1 MGMVGAALLLSLLAS
16 AGVVGAWQAPPAAL
30 AGLWF
35 ADNEQGQ
42 EDCDSFKAASDPWQN
57 EGSLLVGA
65 LWIDGE
71 RLHRMAELGEGDI
84 HQVLGSVDISPTQ
97 WQLDV
102 VVGVDTLPDHE
113 HDMRFPLQ
121 LTLSDG
127 VLVWQEQQLPPL
139 TRRWRRCS
147 DTPSRNS
154 ID

>member
-1 MGMVGAALLLSLLAS
+1 MGMIGGVLLLSLLAS
-16 AGVVGAWQAPPAAL
+16 ADAPLWQAPPAAL

-35 ADNEQGQ
+35 ADDQQGQ
-42 EDCDSFKAASDPWQN
+42 EDCDSFKQARDRWQN

-71 RLHRMAELGEGDI
+71 RLHRMAEFGEGDI
-84 HQVLGSVDISPTQ
+84 HQVAGSVEVSPTQ

-102 VVGVDTLPDHE
+102 VEGVDTLPDRE
-113 HDMRFPLQ
+113 HDVRFPLQ

-127 VLVWQEQQLPPL
+127 VLVWQEQLLPPL

-147 DTPSRNS
+147 DTPSQGS
-154 ID
+154 IN

>member
-1 MGMVGAALLLSLLAS
+1 MDIVSGVLLLSLLA
-16 AGVVGAWQAPPAAL
+16 GADAPVWQAPPAAL

-35 ADNEQGQ
+35 ADDEQGQ

-65 LWIDGE
+65 LWIDGQ
-71 RLHRMAELGEGDI
+71 RLHRVAEFGEGDI
-84 HQVLGSVDISPTQ
+84 HQVVSSVEVSPTQ

-102 VVGVDTLPDHE
+102 VVGVDTLPDRE
-113 HDMRFPLQ
+113 HDMHLALQ

-147 DTPSRNS
+147 DTPSQDS

>member
-1 MGMVGAALLLSLLAS
+1 MGIIGGVLLLSLLAS
-16 AGVVGAWQAPPAAL
+16 ADAPVWQAPPAAL

-35 ADNEQGQ
+35 ADDEQGQ

-71 RLHRMAELGEGDI
+71 RLHRMAEFGEGDI
-84 HQVLGSVDISPTQ
+84 HQVVGSVDVSPTQ

-102 VVGVDTLPDHE
+102 VVGVDTLPDRE
-113 HDMRFPLQ
+113 HDMRFALQ

-147 DTPSRNS
+147 DTPSQDS